1 MDQLTQFT
9 FNLIVIFIP
18 GLIIYFI
25 FENYTSHKEDT
36 KGYNVIITSLLAG
49 FSCYTIYLGIL
60 FVISLFTKIP
70 MDHKII
76 NCLFHGGPAPVK
88 DIFLASMLAVVLGV
102 MLITLESKKI
112 IYTLLS
118 FTGSNKIGNNIWQYA
133 MSKAGWVRI
142 RDLEKDRLY
151 EGWIMGW
158 SEITEKTEVLLIDV
172 KIYKNSTLELLD
184 EPQSLVLRND
194 TAEFVVEFIEW
205 PKKILKEGDDSD
217 DRKNAQTNGGA
228 KK

>member
-9 FNLIVIFIP
+9 FNLILIFIP

-25 FENYTSHKEDT
+25 FENYTSHKDDT
-36 KGYNVIITSLLAG
+36 KGYNVIIVSLLAG
-49 FSCYTIYLGIL
+49 FFCYTVYLFIL
-60 FVISLFTKIP
+60 FVISLFTKVP
-70 MDHKII
+70 VDHKII
-76 NCLFHGGPAPVK
+76 NCLFHGGAAPVK
-88 DIFLASMLAVVLGV
+88 DIFLASILAVILGV
-102 MLITLESKKI
+102 ILITLENKKI

-118 FTGSNKIGNNIWQYA
+118 WGTGSNKIGNNIWQYA

-142 RDLEKDRLY
+142 RDIEKDRLY

-158 SEITEKTEVLLIDV
+158 SEITEKTEVLLVDV

-194 TAEFVVEFIEW
+194 TAEFVVEFVEW
-205 PKKILKEGDDSD
+205 PRKNLKKGDDLD
-217 DRKNAQTNGGA
+217 E
-228 KK
+228 

>member
-9 FNLIVIFIP
+9 FNLIVVFIP

-36 KGYNVIITSLLAG
+36 KGYNVIIVSLLAG
-49 FSCYTIYLGIL
+49 FFCYTVYLFIL
-60 FVISLFTKIP
+60 FIISLFAKVPI
-70 MDHKII
+70 DHKII

-88 DIFLASMLAVVLGV
+88 DIFLASILAVVLGV
-102 MLITLESKKI
+102 ILIRLEDKRY
-112 IYTLLS
+112 IYNLLTW
-118 FTGSNKIGNNIWQYA
+118 FTGSIKINNNIWQYA

-142 RDLEKDRLY
+142 RDIEKDRLY

-158 SEITEKTEVLLIDV
+158 SEITEKTEVLLVDV
-172 KIYKNSTLELLD
+172 KIYKNSTFELLD
-184 EPQSLVLRND
+184 EPQSLVLRNE

-205 PKKILKEGDDSD
+205 PRKILKKGDNSD
-217 DRKNAQTNGGA
+217 DRKNT
-228 KK
+228 